1 MKILYGQPGTGKT
14 RKILQ
19 ESSQKNIPILTYDRA
34 RVERLKD
41 KAVGYSLII
50 PEPINVEDVLKENQL
65 KSSKVIIDRED
76 ITISKILF
84 SLYANKLTP
93 DLGSDKVESKD
104 YNTVLENIIET
115 ITLSSESVGLEEVK

>member
-41 KAVGYSLII
+41 KAAGYSLII

-65 KSSKVIIDRED
+65 RPSKVIIDRGD
-76 ITISKILF
+76 ITISKIIF
-84 SLYANKLTP
+84 SLYVNKLTS
-93 DLGSDKVESKD
+93 DLTSGEVESKNH
-104 YNTVLENIIET
+104 NTTLESIIET
-115 ITLSSESVGLEEVK
+115 ITLSSEDVKIEEIK